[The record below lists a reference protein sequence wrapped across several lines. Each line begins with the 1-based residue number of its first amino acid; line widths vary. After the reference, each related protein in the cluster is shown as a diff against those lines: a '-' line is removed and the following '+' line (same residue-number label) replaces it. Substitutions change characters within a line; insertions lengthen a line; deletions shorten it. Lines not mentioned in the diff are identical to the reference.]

1 MAKILLI
8 EDDPET
14 ADSII
19 DSLELANY
27 IVEWVSTKKEGL
39 ERLQIYSYDIA
50 ILDWMLAGESGLE
63 LCREYRNKGYTTPI
77 LMLTSRDEVSDRVA
91 GLEVGADDY
100 LTKPFAMSE
109 LQARVR
115 SVLRRSSEKK
125 LVTLSVGALTLDPL
139 RGVAII
145 GNEEVALRRLEI
157 SVLEFLMRHPGTYFT
172 AIELLNQ
179 VWSSESE
186 STEDA
191 VRKTITRLREK
202 IDVDGNNYIVSAKN
216 LGYRIADPKN
226 DFVKTKSKESDGE

>member
-8 EDDPET
+8 EDEPEI

-39 ERLQIYSYDIA
+39 ERLQIYNYDIA
-50 ILDWMLAGESGLE
+50 ILDWNLAGESGLE
-63 LCREYRNKGYTTPI
+63 LCREYRNQGYTTPV
-77 LMLTSRDEVSDRVA
+77 LMLTSRAEVSDRVA

-109 LQARVR
+109 LLARVR

-125 LVTLSVGALTLDPL
+125 LVTLSVGGLTLDPL

-145 GNEEVALRRLEI
+145 GTEEVALRRLEI
-157 SVLEFLMRHPGTYFT
+157 SLLEFLIRHPGTYFS
-172 AIELLNQ
+172 AVDLLNQ

-186 STEDA
+186 SSEEA
-191 VRKTITRLREK
+191 VRKTINRLREK
-202 IDVDGNNYIVSAKN
+202 IDIDGNSYIVSTKK

-226 DFVKTKSKESDGE
+226 DFVKIKSNESDGE